1 MNGYFLLWDI
11 ISQISSLIILSKTSG
26 YLGDS
31 QRIWLVVVGCLL
43 GDSHSIYS
51 KTYLINS
58 WEWIIWTLDVLTKL
72 KITKK
77 Y

>member
-11 ISQISSLIILSKTSG
+11 ISQISSLIILSKTTG

-43 GDSHSIYS
+43 GVSHCIYS
-51 KTYLINS
+51 KKNLINS
-58 WEWIIWTLDVLTKL
+58 WEWRIWTLNVLTKL

>member
-11 ISQISSLIILSKTSG
+11 ISQVSSSIILSKTTG

-43 GDSHSIYS
+43 GNSHDVYI
-51 KTYLINS
+51 KKKLINS
-58 WEWIIWTLDVLTKL
+58 CE
-72 KITKK
+72 
-77 Y
+77 

>member
-11 ISQISSLIILSKTSG
+11 ISQISSLIILSKTTG

-43 GDSHSIYS
+43 GDSHCIYS
-51 KTYLINS
+51 K
-58 WEWIIWTLDVLTKL
+58 K
-72 KITKK
+72 KIDK
-77 Y
+77 